1 MGEEDRLKKAKKA
14 ARDSTTLVRLSRVVL
29 ARIRDE
35 SKRSGVPQRTLI
47 DRACQ
52 AYLDRPAQ

>member
-1 MGEEDRLKKAKKA
+1 MKKAKKA

-35 SKRSGVPQRTLI
+35 SKRSGVPQRTLV
-47 DRACQ
+47 DRALQ